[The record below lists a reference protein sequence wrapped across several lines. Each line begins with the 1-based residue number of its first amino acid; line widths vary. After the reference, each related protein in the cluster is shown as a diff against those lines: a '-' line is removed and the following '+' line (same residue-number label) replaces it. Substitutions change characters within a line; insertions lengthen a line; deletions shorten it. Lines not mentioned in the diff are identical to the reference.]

1 MSYDEK
7 PQHTNELNINDAK
20 VKDRWSRYIGA
31 LGIEAVAKQA
41 QSRILV
47 CGLGALGIEIA
58 KNITLAGCKEL
69 ILYDPLLPSTK
80 DLSGQFF
87 LTEKDVEEQ
96 KHSRAH
102 CSKDKLQQLNFY
114 VKITVLDLES
124 PLAIKGYIESQ
135 GDIKVAV
142 FTEQSIYD
150 REQLR
155 SLNHICRAS
164 HTAFINTSQTGLFGS
179 CFNDFGD
186 NFSVLDKNGEE
197 LAEIMIKS
205 ISLSDDGK
213 VIVSVLDNYKHKF
226 EDSDVLQ
233 LKEVNGMV
241 DSDGK
246 SINDVDQIKIRVI
259 NTSSFELLGLDI
271 QKYSKYESGDIA
283 KQVKVPMTL
292 SFKTMQE
299 ID

>member
-1 MSYDEK
+1 
-7 PQHTNELNINDAK
+7 
-20 VKDRWSRYIGA
+20 
-31 LGIEAVAKQA
+31 
-41 QSRILV
+41 
-47 CGLGALGIEIA
+47 
-58 KNITLAGCKEL
+58 
-69 ILYDPLLPSTK
+69 
-80 DLSGQFF
+80 
-87 LTEKDVEEQ
+87 
-96 KHSRAH
+96 
-102 CSKDKLQQLNFY
+102 
-114 VKITVLDLES
+114 
-124 PLAIKGYIESQ
+124 
-135 GDIKVAV
+135 
-142 FTEQSIYD
+142 
-150 REQLR
+150 
-155 SLNHICRAS
+155 
-164 HTAFINTSQTGLFGS
+164 LFGS

-226 EDSDVLQ
+226 EDSDVIQ

-271 QKYSKYESGDIA
+271 QKYSKYESGGIA
-283 KQVKVPMTL
+283 KQVKVPVTL